1 MVEENPF
8 KNDKYAILD
17 INPEKPLKP
26 IDLLR
31 QDIKEVKTELN
42 HIKNYIRKL
51 EIREA
56 LKEEKEKQTE
66 AEYQHVKKGW
76 IW

>member
-1 MVEENPF
+1 MSEEC
-8 KNDKYAILD
+8 DKYAILD
-17 INPEKPLKP
+17 INPEPKGTLKP

-31 QDIKEVKTELN
+31 QDMKELKMELT

>member
-1 MVEENPF
+1 MVEEI
-8 KNDKYAILD
+8 DKYSIMD
-17 INPEKPLKP
+17 NNREKSLKP

-31 QDIKEVKTELN
+31 QDILELKTELN
-42 HIKNYIRKL
+42 HIKNYVRKL

-56 LKEEKEKQTE
+56 LKEEKERQNE

>member
-1 MVEENPF
+1 MSEEC
-8 KNDKYAILD
+8 DKYAILD
-17 INPEKPLKP
+17 INPEPKGTLKP

-31 QDIKEVKTELN
+31 KDMKELKMELT